1 MTVTDRPLLGS
12 PLPRLGV
19 DLDPAP
25 LDELRKD
32 AAALGIEL
40 MPWQEYALAVAEARN
55 PDGSFLFGEV
65 ADVVARQNGKSTKLA
80 PLIRK
85 RLREGRRILHAA
97 QDRIIPRR
105 IFHRVAGSFPK
116 SEARIRLANG
126 QEEIAMTNGGRY
138 AIVAPKHGIRGND
151 ADDLLLDEVREQ
163 TSWDFF
169 YAAKPTTTASV
180 NPQILYLS
188 NAGKVDSVV
197 LNDLR
202 SRAGKDPALAYLE
215 WSADMDLDPG
225 DIEGWQQANPALGHT
240 ITLERLQTYYAS
252 FKASGNMAGW
262 ETEHLCRWVITDA
275 PRLVLDAYWSQC
287 HRTPATPLH
296 PAMGISVSP
305 DGSRVS
311 AALSWAQGDGSIG
324 LMSLA
329 DVTGEP
335 VDLDA
340 FGLELRDAALEAG
353 VEGVAFDPWTDQHLA
368 RFFPEAK
375 PLTGSAFANASEQFV
390 RSVETGQLQWEWA
403 DKISEDMPYTARK
416 PVSASAFIADRADAH
431 RPITGALAAIRAV
444 WLAGEPLQGP
454 PTIW

>member
-1 MTVTDRPLLGS
+1 L
-12 PLPRLGV
+12 
-19 DLDPAP
+19 
-25 LDELRKD
+25 EEIRKH
-32 AAALGIEL
+32 AALMQLEL
-40 MPWQEYALAVAEARN
+40 LPWQEYALAIAESKRE
-55 PDGSFLFGEV
+55 DGQYLFPEV
-65 ADVVARQNGKSTKLA
+65 AAVVARQNGKSTMLA

-85 RLREGRRILHAA
+85 RMSEGRRILHSA

-105 IFHRVAGSFPK
+105 IFERVGGSFPRG
-116 SEARIRLANG
+116 SARVRMANG
-126 QEEIAMTNGGRY
+126 QEEVALPNGGRY
-138 AIVAPKHGIRGND
+138 KIVAPKHGIRGND
-151 ADDLLLDEVREQ
+151 ADDLILDEVREQ
-163 TSWDFF
+163 RGWEFF
-169 YAAKPTTTASV
+169 YAAKPTTVASA

-188 NAGKVDSVV
+188 NAGNVESVV
-197 LNDLR
+197 LNDIR
-202 SRAGKDPALAYLE
+202 SRAGKDAALAYLE

-225 DIEGWQQANPALGHT
+225 DIAGWQQANPALGHT

-275 PRLVLDAYWSQC
+275 PRLVLDAYWTAC

-305 DGSRVS
+305 DGSRAS

-340 FGLELRDAALEAG
+340 FGLELRDAALQAG

-390 RSVETGQLQWEWA
+390 RSIETGQLQWEWA
-403 DKISEDMPYTARK
+403 DRISEDMPYTARK

-431 RPITGALAAIRAV
+431 RPITGVLSAIRAV